1 MDTFRSRHTVKE
13 SYKTRPFGIDFHHE
27 NRWSRTILDS
37 RARSREYSSC
47 MLVVSHTFIYGCIPR
62 IVLPWT
68 TIVGP
73 IWSAWNLNNRLNN
86 IVLKPRL
93 RSMAH
98 RVNASSFETRG
109 DLVSTGSILFPFF
122 FVSAPWCTL
131 ILRGCKQ
138 PKFQNIVV
146 IFFLLRKERRKDSV
160 TIAESKSEIRK
171 PFKCAFYLYLAL
183 RLYNYPKFV

>member
-1 MDTFRSRHTVKE
+1 MDTFRSRRTTKK

-37 RARSREYSSC
+37 RALSREYSSC
-47 MLVVSHTFIYGCIPR
+47 MRVVGHTFICGCIPR

-73 IWSAWNLNNRLNN
+73 IWSAWNLNSRLNN

-93 RSMAH
+93 RSMVH

-109 DLVSTGSILFPFF
+109 HLVSTGSILFSFF
-122 FVSAPWCTL
+122 FVSVLWCAL

-138 PKFQNIVV
+138 PKFQNNVV

-160 TIAESKSEIRK
+160 TIAESKSKIR
-171 PFKCAFYLYLAL
+171 
-183 RLYNYPKFV
+183 

>member
-1 MDTFRSRHTVKE
+1 MGTFRSRRTIKE

-47 MLVVSHTFIYGCIPR
+47 MRVVGHTFICGCIPR

-68 TIVGP
+68 TIVGS

-98 RVNASSFETRG
+98 RVKASSFETRG
-109 DLVSTGSILFPFF
+109 DLVSTGSILFSFF
-122 FVSAPWCTL
+122 FVSVLWSTL
-131 ILRGCKQ
+131 ILWGCKQ
-138 PKFQNIVV
+138 SKFQNNVV
-146 IFFLLRKERRKDSV
+146 IFFIKKGKEKGFCYDRRK
-160 TIAESKSEIRK
+160 
-171 PFKCAFYLYLAL
+171 
-183 RLYNYPKFV
+183 